1 LLNCIYHMLSENEPF
16 DPTLYTLEKAA
27 CAKRA
32 SNITKEQAIAYLMS
46 IGAHISFPEATPR
59 PDSP

>member
-1 LLNCIYHMLSENEPF
+1 MLSENEPF